1 MINNDGFSNESNG
14 QFVLSYELL
23 CLFRWLAE
31 NHADDLKPIIAK
43 ALAAGLQDELN
54 AIDRTETLP
63 EIEDVQFSIVDFFS
77 LLENILLDG
86 MDEAVDQQ
94 AQEQD
99 LLPSIDKIDTTVC
112 DNETVRFSLE
122 KATSLMKDD
131 PSINAKK
138 ALFEEL
144 LKRWNPQ
151 NKSVL
156 N

>member
-23 CLFRWLAE
+23 CLFRWLVE
-31 NHADDLKPIIAK
+31 YHGDDLKPIIAK
-43 ALAAGLQDELN
+43 ALAAGLQDEL
-54 AIDRTETLP
+54 ASIDRTEQLP

-77 LLENILLDG
+77 LLEELLLDG
-86 MDEAVDQQ
+86 IDESVDQQ

-138 ALFEEL
+138 VLFEEL
-144 LKRWNPQ
+144 LKRWKPHNA
-151 NKSVL
+151 SIL

>member
-31 NHADDLKPIIAK
+31 HHAEDLKPIIAK
-43 ALAAGLQDELN
+43 ALAAGLADELD
-54 AIDRTETLP
+54 AIDRTESLP

-77 LLENILLDG
+77 LLENLLLDG
-86 MDEAVDQQ
+86 MDENLTSQ

-99 LLPSIDKIDTTVC
+99 LMPAIDKIDTTVC

-122 KATSLMKDD
+122 KAASLMKDN

-138 ALFEEL
+138 ALYEEL
-144 LKRWNPQ
+144 LKRWKPHNTSSM
-151 NKSVL
+151 N
-156 N
+156 